1 MKERPCNVNSCEMPD
16 IPDFLLA
23 ANRTPAPP
31 GWKPIKPRR
40 DPRRKRAPFN
50 LPKTMDAAAWA
61 LLRELERER
70 EDKKKARLTAL
81 KEARRAKR

>member
-1 MKERPCNVNSCEMPD
+1 MKERTSDVNPCEMPD

-31 GWKPIKPRR
+31 GWKPRTPRR

-61 LLRELERER
+61 MLREIERER
-70 EDKKKARLTAL
+70 EAKKKARLAAL
-81 KEARRAKR
+81 KEARKAGR